1 MMVSE
6 VTLKNL
12 ALGESISFSHSS
24 RSHVLEYCDF
34 GNIPADIATQKQINM
49 DGLLITSIKL
59 QPRTVTL
66 VLWFVGANDAIL
78 SQYRRQIYRIV
89 NPKQRLSIVQNGYMI
104 TGYPSATP
112 KIGTAEEVLNE
123 KMSRVYIEVYCDN
136 PLFTTESPSSV
147 AIASWQNNLTFPLN
161 FVDDQIV
168 FGIRYPSIIS
178 SLNNSGDFPCG
189 AVFTVRAKG
198 EVVNPRL
205 VNITTQDYMEFELTL
220 QNGDTLVVDTTG
232 EIPRASV
239 GGKNKISSMTED
251 SSVIKMPVGISDL
264 SYSAESGL
272 NSMEVQIDI
281 SPLLLE
287 VV

>member
-1 MMVSE
+1 M
-6 VTLKNL
+6 
-12 ALGESISFSHSS
+12 
-24 RSHVLEYCDF
+24 
-34 GNIPADIATQKQINM
+34 
-49 DGLLITSIKL
+49 
-59 QPRTVTL
+59 
-66 VLWFVGANDAIL
+66 
-78 SQYRRQIYRIV
+78 
-89 NPKQRLSIVQNGYMI
+89 
-104 TGYPSATP
+104 
-112 KIGTAEEVLNE
+112 
-123 KMSRVYIEVYCDN
+123 
-136 PLFTTESPSSV
+136 
-147 AIASWQNNLTFPLN
+147 
-161 FVDDQIV
+161 

-178 SLNNSGDFPCG
+178 SLNNLGDFPCG

-232 EIPRASV
+232 EIPRASI

-287 VV
+287 VI

>member
-1 MMVSE
+1 MDYY
-6 VTLKNL
+6 N
-12 ALGESISFSHSS
+12 H
-24 RSHVLEYCDF
+24 DF
-34 GNIPADIATQKQINM
+34 HQDHLHPASVFYDEEKLMTNIPEADREYAK
-49 DGLLITSIKL
+49 D
-59 QPRTVTL
+59 
-66 VLWFVGANDAIL
+66 
-78 SQYRRQIYRIV
+78 
-89 NPKQRLSIVQNGYMI
+89 
-104 TGYPSATP
+104 P
-112 KIGTAEEVLNE
+112 KIGTAEGVLNE
-123 KMSRVYIEVYCDN
+123 RMSRVYIEVYCDN

-232 EIPRASV
+232 EIPRASI

-251 SSVIKMPVGISDL
+251 SSIIKMPVGISDL

>member
-6 VTLKNL
+6 ITLKNL

-24 RSHVLEYCDF
+24 RSHVLEYCNL
-34 GNIPADIATQKQINM
+34 GNISADIATQKQINM

-89 NPKQRLSIVQNGYMI
+89 NPKQRLSIVQNGYTI

-136 PLFTTESPSSV
+136 PLFTTESPSSI

-168 FGIRYPSIIS
+168 FGVRLPSIIA
-178 SLNNSGDFPCG
+178 SLNNPGDFPCG
-189 AVFTVRAKG
+189 AIFTVQAKG
-198 EVVNPRL
+198 QVINPRL
-205 VNITTQDYMEFELTL
+205 INITTQAYMEFELTL
-220 QNGDTLVVDTTG
+220 QNGDTLIVDTTG
-232 EIPRASV
+232 EIPKALIKGR
-239 GGKNKISSMTED
+239 NKISSMTED
-251 SSVIKMPVGISDL
+251 SSVIRMPVGMSDL

>member
-24 RSHVLEYCDF
+24 HSHVLEYCDL
-34 GNIPADIATQKQINM
+34 GNIPADIVTQKQINM
-49 DGLLITSIKL
+49 DGLLVTSIKL

-89 NPKQRLSIVQNGYMI
+89 NPKQRLSVIQNGYMI

-161 FVDDQIV
+161 FVDDKIV
-168 FGIRYPSIIS
+168 FGVRLPSIIA
-178 SLNNSGDFPCG
+178 SLSNPGDFPCG
-189 AVFTVRAKG
+189 AVFTVQAKG
-198 EVVNPRL
+198 QVTNPKL
-205 VNITTQDYMEFELTL
+205 INITTQEYMEFELTL

-232 EIPRASV
+232 EIPKASV
-239 GGKNKISSMTED
+239 EGENKISTLTEE

>member
-24 RSHVLEYCDF
+24 RSHVLEYCDL
-34 GNIPADIATQKQINM
+34 GNISADIATQKQINM
-49 DGLLITSIKL
+49 DGLLVTSIKL

-89 NPKQRLSIVQNGYMI
+89 NPKQRLSIIQNGYMI
-104 TGYPSATP
+104 TGCPSATP
-112 KIGTAEEVLNE
+112 KIGTTEKVLNE

-136 PLFTTESPSSV
+136 PLFTTESQSSV
-147 AIASWQNNLTFPLN
+147 AIASWQKNLTFPLN

-168 FGIRYPSIIS
+168 FGVRLPSIIA
-178 SLNNSGDFPCG
+178 SLSNPGDFPCG
-189 AVFTVRAKG
+189 AIFTIQAKG
-198 EVVNPRL
+198 QVINPRL
-205 VNITTQDYMEFELTL
+205 INITTQEYMEFELTL

-232 EIPRASV
+232 EIPRASIK
-239 GGKNKISSMTED
+239 GKNKISAMTED
-251 SSVIKMPVGISDL
+251 SSVIKMPVGMSDL